1 MLLTSLGDRSFAV
14 LLSALW
20 REGIGDAGG
29 LLAPVPRCRGCR
41 FTRPLRV
48 RSWAACAD
56 IASVYAELDDA
67 PFVGASVRS
76 GVYGAV
82 SVSAALELDRLLSA
96 WSASSCSVGHR
107 WVCEPTGCA
116 ADDRPGAGILPG
128 TGIRC
133 VAADDDTG
141 PVETLAG
148 TGTGVC

>member
-20 REGIGDAGG
+20 RAGIGDAGG

-48 RSWAACAD
+48 RSCAACPD

-67 PFVGASVRS
+67 PLRGAVSVRC

-82 SVSAALELDRLLSA
+82 LASAA
-96 WSASSCSVGHR
+96 
-107 WVCEPTGCA
+107 
-116 ADDRPGAGILPG
+116 
-128 TGIRC
+128 
-133 VAADDDTG
+133 VAADR
-141 PVETLAG
+141 V
-148 TGTGVC
+148 